1 MDKKNLASKCLVI
14 LGGGVD
20 ICGELPSWTKQ
31 RCNLAIEYFN
41 ENKNLENMVFIA
53 TSAGTY
59 HYPTPRDKNNF
70 TIYECDLIVKYLVQN
85 GIDEEIIFR
94 EWTSYDTIGNAYYVR
109 VLLTD
114 IQNWY
119 NLTVF
124 TSEFHFERSKTIF
137 DFIFSLNKDELLE
150 GVQRKYNINYIISDD
165 SNLEKDKLS
174 KRICKEKE
182 SNKNFIKYMKT
193 FNVKDLKS
201 FHNWLYNEHTCYKS
215 IVKRSFVITEN
226 ILYS

>member
-1 MDKKNLASKCLVI
+1 MFSYTWR
-14 LGGGVD
+14 GVD

-41 ENKNLENMVFIA
+41 KNKNLENMVFIA

-109 VLLTD
+109 V
-114 IQNWY
+114 
-119 NLTVF
+119 
-124 TSEFHFERSKTIF
+124 
-137 DFIFSLNKDELLE
+137 
-150 GVQRKYNINYIISDD
+150 
-165 SNLEKDKLS
+165 
-174 KRICKEKE
+174 
-182 SNKNFIKYMKT
+182 
-193 FNVKDLKS
+193 
-201 FHNWLYNEHTCYKS
+201 
-215 IVKRSFVITEN
+215 
-226 ILYS
+226 